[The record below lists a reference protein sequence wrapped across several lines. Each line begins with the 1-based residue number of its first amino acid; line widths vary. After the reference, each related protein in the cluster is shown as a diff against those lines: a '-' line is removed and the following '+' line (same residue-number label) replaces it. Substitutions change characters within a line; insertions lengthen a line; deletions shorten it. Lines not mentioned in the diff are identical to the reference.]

1 MTDDANDARLRL
13 DAIAAALSLGRIERH
28 VFLCALPTTPK
39 CATHEES
46 ERVWKHLKS
55 RLAELGLDS
64 GAPAWRGKIDGPP
77 PPTVAGSGRVLRTKV
92 DCLRVCEQGP
102 IAVIYPEGIWY
113 RRVTVEVMERII
125 VEHLIGGSP
134 VEEYVF
140 ARSRQ

>member
-55 RLAELGLDS
+55 RLVELGLDS
-64 GAPAWRGKIDGPP
+64 GAPAWRGKIEGPP
-77 PPTVAGSGRVLRTKV
+77 PPTPAGSGRVLRTKV

-102 IAVIYPEGIWY
+102 IAVVYPEGIWY

-125 VEHLIGGSP
+125 IEHLIGGKP

-140 ARSRQ
+140 ARSSQ